1 MELKTPWDVTN
12 DAINTIIGRVR
23 AWKPE
28 SFFNLAAFK
37 AFTLFLSLLLIV
49 AAFDF
54 CMS

>member
-1 MELKTPWDVTN
+1 M
-12 DAINTIIGRVR
+12 R

-28 SFFNLAAFK
+28 SFFNLAFK